1 MSEKET
7 HAHNQTKFLVPSLF
21 FSQLATRPSG
31 ILTGFILI
39 EMGLTFGT
47 TVGVMGQIITAS
59 SIIGMIAAPIMA
71 ALSIK
76 YRQRTLLLTG
86 IALITISALGCSV
99 APNYAVMLLTFSLN
113 GLGTAMVGPMVMS
126 LVGEHL
132 PQERRSGAIGLIV
145 ASTPMLSTVTGLMI
159 NIITSRGWRT
169 AYVIYVLP
177 IAVISLILSF
187 LGLPSSRKIKEKEA
201 QSISILDGFK
211 RIVRHRSALSC
222 LVGTSLAMAA
232 WTSVVSYGI
241 SFFRQQFQTPTEW
254 AGMIWSGM
262 ALCFTIGSL
271 VTGRLVDSY
280 GRRPLTYISA
290 LLIGILTISF
300 TNVPSLQVSIFFAL
314 LTSVL
319 AGLRHSVSNSLSLE
333 QVPEFRGAM
342 MSLNSGSLRLGV
354 ALGSAIGGLALTLG
368 GYNLVGISLGFLGIV
383 SGLVYSLFTVDPT
396 IN

>member
-1 MSEKET
+1 
-7 HAHNQTKFLVPSLF
+7 
-21 FSQLATRPSG
+21 
-31 ILTGFILI
+31 
-39 EMGLTFGT
+39 
-47 TVGVMGQIITAS
+47 
-59 SIIGMIAAPIMA
+59 
-71 ALSIK
+71 
-76 YRQRTLLLTG
+76 
-86 IALITISALGCSV
+86 
-99 APNYAVMLLTFSLN
+99 
-113 GLGTAMVGPMVMS
+113 
-126 LVGEHL
+126 
-132 PQERRSGAIGLIV
+132 
-145 ASTPMLSTVTGLMI
+145 
-159 NIITSRGWRT
+159 
-169 AYVIYVLP
+169 
-177 IAVISLILSF
+177 LILSF

-368 GYNLVGISLGFLGIV
+368 GYNLVITLESRLRMIAVYDIDAPLKLDFSISLRSAAHVLNIYEL
-383 SGLVYSLFTVDPT
+383 SGKERRCQTT
-396 IN
+396 IGRSTTETGATGPRGGRANT